1 MQGTAKIATVASR
14 STIPKAHAT
23 ASVSTT
29 TRFVRLL
36 VEDIMIAVAAMCQD
50 EWEEISFD
58 MIPCN

>member
-36 VEDIMIAVAAMCQD
+36 DKMIAVAAMCQD
-50 EWEEISFD
+50 EEEEISFD